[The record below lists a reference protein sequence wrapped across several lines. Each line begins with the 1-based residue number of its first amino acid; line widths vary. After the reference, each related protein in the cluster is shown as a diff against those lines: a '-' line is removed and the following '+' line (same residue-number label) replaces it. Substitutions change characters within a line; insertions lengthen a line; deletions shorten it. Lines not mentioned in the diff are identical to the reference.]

1 MKIQEKKSRLKRNSS
16 ELNRFMLSYADYA
29 NEDVLNFQLIPS
41 SCILLV
47 YSVIP
52 NQMQC
57 FALWLPVENLLRKFK
72 CLNDRTQL

>member
-1 MKIQEKKSRLKRNSS
+1 MSGCINGSKLNENRRKKSRLKRNTS

-52 NQMQC
+52 NQMQY
-57 FALWLPVENLLRKFK
+57 FAL
-72 CLNDRTQL
+72 